1 MTFDDVRTEYHLTPD
16 GWVKGTCRY
25 FGSSENEVERPHNAV
40 ETWENRL
47 YQRSGWSS
55 EEISAEMIW
64 HNASVPE
71 AEREALRA
79 RFTRPF

>member
-1 MTFDDVRTEYHLTPD
+1 MAFDDVRTEYHLTPD

-25 FGSSENEVERPHNAV
+25 FGSSKNEVERPHNTV

-47 YQRSGWSS
+47 YQRSGWSP